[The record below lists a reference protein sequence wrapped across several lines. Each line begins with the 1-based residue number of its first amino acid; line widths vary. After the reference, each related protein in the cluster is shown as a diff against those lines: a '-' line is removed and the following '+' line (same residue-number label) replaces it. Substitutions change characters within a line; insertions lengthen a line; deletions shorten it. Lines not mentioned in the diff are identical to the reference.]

1 MKFPPGRYPREIYF
15 LCHESPKNEHC
26 PIRTSPLVKIPPLKI
41 GLQQI
46 KKSLK
51 SVKSK
56 IMQIKDSGICILQ
69 KSSTV
74 YQNCF
79 QSLGTSEH
87 KTNFVRAIK
96 RNG

>member
-26 PIRTSPLVKIPPLKI
+26 PIRTSPLVKIPPLTI

-51 SVKSK
+51 SAKSK
-56 IMQIKDSGICILQ
+56 IIQIKDSGIGILQ
-69 KSSTV
+69 
-74 YQNCF
+74 CF
-79 QSLGTSEH
+79 QSLDTSEH
-87 KTNFVRAIK
+87 KTNFIRAIK
-96 RNG
+96 RKG